1 MVGEASRA
9 IENVSASLEFKMHA
23 LKKCLLKMHFF
34 FGPSLGPPAFASA
47 LPRQASGPRLGP
59 QKSIFSPHFSNA
71 GIFIL
76 ETQNIYS
83 TSDLSFSQVT
93 EVEKRKLW
101 KNFLK
106 CTINDE
112 LFPIIFWAIFFLHLI
127 LLMSSKFSCME
138 KGQFVFVIEI

>member
-1 MVGEASRA
+1 M
-9 IENVSASLEFKMHA
+9 
-23 LKKCLLKMHFF
+23 
-34 FGPSLGPPAFASA
+34 
-47 LPRQASGPRLGP
+47 
-59 QKSIFSPHFSNA
+59 A